1 MESPRPDS
9 TMQCWCHLGSHGSK
23 ERCPCSCGHAHQDG
37 LNPIYYLSP
46 LFVFPITYTRST
58 PFLYIYEQQQG
69 QELWTPSR
77 IGASYPPRTPSI
89 RIREGA
95 GAGDEITSGPRAR
108 GQEKSGELRSR
119 GRAGIS
125 RGAGEPQRRRRAARR
140 SRPRSAEYR
149 RMAIGSA
156 PLSLSL
162 SLL

>member
-9 TMQCWCHLGSHGSK
+9 TMQCWCHLASHGSK

-58 PFLYIYEQQQG
+58 PFLYLYLLGRKENLTNNNRDG
-69 QELWTPSR
+69 T
-77 IGASYPPRTPSI
+77 GAMDSESDRSFGSAPYS
-89 RIREGA
+89 EYS
-95 GAGDEITSGPRAR
+95 GAGDEITSGSGHRGPRAR
-108 GQEKSGELRSR
+108 GQEK
-119 GRAGIS
+119 
-125 RGAGEPQRRRRAARR
+125 RRDPR